1 MLWKRKNDPD
11 LNPACPVYSPASRR
25 CVFSG
30 RGEGKSLYSIQP
42 GKGLPAKR
50 LGKPGDRKL
59 IVNLTFSPDGRYV
72 LYSDNGPGWLRG
84 TR

>member
-1 MLWKRKNDPD
+1 MVPTQSDLPD
-11 LNPACPVYSPASRR
+11 LLGRLTALPVRR
-25 CVFSG
+25 RPG
-30 RGEGKSLYSIQP
+30 RGHVAVLAPAGKD
-42 GKGLPAKR
+42 LPAKR